1 MSSQHSEHHQR
12 SRAAHRRRNRWT
24 QNSLVWII
32 GAVVVLLGVI
42 ILFSSG
48 SAKTGNRKLPA
59 NQPAADFSNRPIPDF
74 TPAAGEGPRIE
85 VSQDTLDYGDV
96 EYNVPVNAVFYVRNV
111 GDEPLILEDTPQIE
125 VVKGCCPPQVQVSS
139 QTLPPGTESTISMTF
154 SMHEGM
160 DGFHEF
166 RLYVRT
172 NDPVEPVKE
181 LKVLSNWIP
190 PA

>member
-12 SRAAHRRRNRWT
+12 SRAAHRRKNGWT
-24 QNSLVWII
+24 NNSLVWII

-42 ILFSSG
+42 ILFSSNDFK
-48 SAKTGNRKLPA
+48 AGNPKLPA
-59 NQPAADFSNRPIPDF
+59 NQPAADFSNRPIADF

-85 VSQDTLDYGDV
+85 VSQDLLDYGDV

-111 GDEPLILEDTPQIE
+111 GTEPLIIQETPQIE
-125 VVKGCCPPQVQVSS
+125 VVKGCCPPQVLVSS
-139 QTLPPGTESTISMTF
+139 KTLPPGTESTISMTF
-154 SMHEGM
+154 SMHAGM
-160 DGFHEF
+160 DGPHEF